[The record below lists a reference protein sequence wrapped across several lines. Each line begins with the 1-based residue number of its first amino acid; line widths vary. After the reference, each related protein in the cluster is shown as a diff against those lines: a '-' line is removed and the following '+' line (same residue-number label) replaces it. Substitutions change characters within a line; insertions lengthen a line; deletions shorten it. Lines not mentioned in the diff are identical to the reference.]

1 MKIINKNFDNLII
14 TEKETIKDALIKIN
28 ENYHKCLIVINNK
41 KILKGTITD
50 GNIRRGL
57 LKGFHLTDPVL
68 KISNKKKIIFLRE
81 GKYSLQEAKK
91 KLVQNNQFTYIG
103 IVPVINSK
111 NEIVDLLTK
120 NDFNLNKNLNQEFS
134 KNSVVIM
141 AGGKGIRL
149 KPFTEVLPKPL
160 IPI

>member
-1 MKIINKNFDNLII
+1 MKIINKNFNNLII

-57 LKGFHLTDPVL
+57 LKGFNLTDPVS

-81 GKYSLQEAKK
+81 GKYSLTEAKK
-91 KLVQNNQFTYIG
+91 KLVQKVHFGQIQR
-103 IVPVINSK
+103 IIK
-111 NEIVDLLTK
+111 
-120 NDFNLNKNLNQEFS
+120 
-134 KNSVVIM
+134 
-141 AGGKGIRL
+141 R
-149 KPFTEVLPKPL
+149 
-160 IPI
+160 